1 MKESIVFFS
10 GKSLKDILEEGCI
23 GWWYINME
31 RAKNL
36 EYAVITRCLTQE
48 WATHDVDKGTAVL
61 VFKLNGIVAKAID
74 SDRKGLEFICYSK
87 INIPNGWQKL
97 TNSGQ
102 RTPFAYFTTE
112 QLLATLNI
120 DINELEWTTI

>member
-1 MKESIVFFS
+1 MV
-10 GKSLKDILEEGCI
+10 GWNVDI
-23 GWWYINME
+23 E

-48 WATHDVDKGTAVL
+48 YATHDVEQGTAVL
-61 VFKLNGIVAKAID
+61 IFKLNGVVTKAKD
-74 SDRKGLEFICYSK
+74 SDRKGLEFIFYSK
-87 INIPNGWQKL
+87 INIANGWQKL
-97 TNSGQ
+97 TNGGQ
-102 RTPFAYFTTE
+102 RNPFAYFTTE